1 MTDSGQLLQT
11 KSNRNRI
18 FYGYSHIVLYARI
31 PFRHFPDHPDSLPV
45 QRRIDSTDH
54 FNIFQTSI
62 RVDNERAR
70 DTSLYS
76 ILLSNS
82 RIFYACCQI
91 FNNEA
96 CPPGNS
102 GICCTTV
109 KTRPDV
115 STSLICLCTIREDV
129 FFFPPESRKVTGT
142 VYLTLTAL
150 PRCFPGDHTGM
161 EFITRKASSFSSGLT
176 PRITSASEI
185 APSFPTT
192 KEQLTR
198 PSIPFLTADSGY
210 LTFVARNFSRAPC
223 PPGNSG
229 KPLVTGTSG
238 RLNSFLR

>member
-11 KSNRNRI
+11 ESNRNRI

-91 FNNEA
+91 FQQR
-96 CPPGNS
+96 S
-102 GICCTTV
+102 LSTRKFRHLLHYRKDTTGRIDFFNLPLHD
-109 KTRPDV
+109 TRGCFFL
-115 STSLICLCTIREDV
+115 STGK
-129 FFFPPESRKVTGT
+129 PESYRYRIFDINRFAPATIPAWRLSHAKPPHSVPD
-142 VYLTLTAL
+142 L
-150 PRCFPGDHTGM
+150 PHESLLP
-161 EFITRKASSFSSGLT
+161 
-176 PRITSASEI
+176 PR
-185 APSFPTT
+185 
-192 KEQLTR
+192 
-198 PSIPFLTADSGY
+198 
-210 LTFVARNFSRAPC
+210 
-223 PPGNSG
+223 
-229 KPLVTGTSG
+229 
-238 RLNSFLR
+238 

>member
-11 KSNRNRI
+11 ESNRNRI

-91 FNNEA
+91 FQQR
-96 CPPGNS
+96 S
-102 GICCTTV
+102 LSTRKFRHLLHYRKDTTGRIDFFNLPLHD
-109 KTRPDV
+109 TRG
-115 STSLICLCTIREDV
+115 C

-198 PSIPFLTADSGY
+198 PSIPF
-210 LTFVARNFSRAPC
+210 
-223 PPGNSG
+223 
-229 KPLVTGTSG
+229 
-238 RLNSFLR
+238 

>member
-11 KSNRNRI
+11 ESNRNRI

-31 PFRHFPDHPDSLPV
+31 PFRHFPDHRTASLSSEGSIP
-45 QRRIDSTDH
+45 RITSI
-54 FNIFQTSI
+54 FFQTSI

-91 FNNEA
+91 FQQR
-96 CPPGNS
+96 S
-102 GICCTTV
+102 LSTRKFRHLLHYRKDTTGRIDFFNLPLHD
-109 KTRPDV
+109 TRG
-115 STSLICLCTIREDV
+115 C

-198 PSIPFLTADSGY
+198 PSIPF
-210 LTFVARNFSRAPC
+210 
-223 PPGNSG
+223 
-229 KPLVTGTSG
+229 
-238 RLNSFLR
+238 

>member
-1 MTDSGQLLQT
+1 MTYSGRLLQT
-11 KSNRNRI
+11 ESNRNRI
-18 FYGYSHIVLYARI
+18 FYSYSHIVLYARI
-31 PFRHFPDHPDSLPV
+31 PLRHFPNHADSLPV

-70 DTSLYS
+70 DTTLYS
-76 ILLSNS
+76 ILLGNS

-91 FNNEA
+91 FQQR
-96 CPPGNS
+96 GLS
-102 GICCTTV
+102 
-109 KTRPDV
+109 TRKFRHMLHDRKDTAGRIDFFNQPLRN
-115 STSLICLCTIREDV
+115 TRRC

-142 VYLTLTAL
+142 VYFTLTAS

-198 PSIPFLTADSGY
+198 PSMPF
-210 LTFVARNFSRAPC
+210 
-223 PPGNSG
+223 
-229 KPLVTGTSG
+229 
-238 RLNSFLR
+238 